1 MYNKWMNEW
10 ICSKECAGKVLVCPP
25 SGRIV
30 GWPQK
35 NAEDEFFQ
43 TKQMMQLLLCT
54 VYTVALLFALLL
66 FLVASIS
73 ADSLPGC
80 HACVIILCFYC
91 IWRIN
96 EWMNKS
102 DRRNISIEVNK
113 SPRRSIKCR
122 SICPTLS
129 ILHSELL
136 CPLLF
141 PIVSTD
147 AAIFKHVF
155 YDYALGIIVIFA
167 ALWLW
172 RY

>member
-1 MYNKWMNEW
+1 MNMLEGVCWQGSCVSTIWPNRWMT
-10 ICSKECAGKVLVCPP
+10 SKECRRWILPNQANDAVV
-25 SGRIV
+25 
-30 GWPQK
+30 
-35 NAEDEFFQ
+35 A
-43 TKQMMQLLLCT
+43 
-54 VYTVALLFALLL
+54 VYRVYCCFIICFVMI